1 MKKEEE
7 QICSRKRQALS
18 ILTESKLYELYPP
31 LSKRKRTILSLYDAV
46 KENSLSFSAIDR
58 QINDGV
64 SLKWLKVQLI
74 EVFSFCG
81 AFEKSNEYQIITLAR
96 HIRNKYFYL
105 TVSEMSYFFEAFE
118 DGNYGTFF
126 VGKTV
131 NSQNIMEA
139 LKKFENDA
147 LLERDR
153 VYNENLNKEREKQIQ
168 LDKEKEKKGMIGLQ
182 AWYRYCKTTKR
193 NNTKLPGLEF
203 VKRKN
208 SNRNEN

>member
-1 MKKEEE
+1 
-7 QICSRKRQALS
+7 
-18 ILTESKLYELYPP
+18 
-31 LSKRKRTILSLYDAV
+31 
-46 KENSLSFSAIDR
+46 
-58 QINDGV
+58 
-64 SLKWLKVQLI
+64 
-74 EVFSFCG
+74 
-81 AFEKSNEYQIITLAR
+81 
-96 HIRNKYFYL
+96 
-105 TVSEMSYFFEAFE
+105 MSYIFEAFE